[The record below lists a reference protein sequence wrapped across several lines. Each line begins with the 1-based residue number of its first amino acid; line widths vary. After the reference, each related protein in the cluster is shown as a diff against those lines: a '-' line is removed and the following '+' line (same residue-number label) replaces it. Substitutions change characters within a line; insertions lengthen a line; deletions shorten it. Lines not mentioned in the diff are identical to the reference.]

1 MESDHLLELRSVSFV
16 LKPNQTTP
24 DRLQWPPFQSLD
36 YMVPEA
42 EEAWVSNQEDL
53 VTVAKYPIHFQWL
66 RT

>member
-36 YMVPEA
+36 YMVPD
-42 EEAWVSNQEDL
+42 EAWV
-53 VTVAKYPIHFQWL
+53 TRKAW
-66 RT
+66 